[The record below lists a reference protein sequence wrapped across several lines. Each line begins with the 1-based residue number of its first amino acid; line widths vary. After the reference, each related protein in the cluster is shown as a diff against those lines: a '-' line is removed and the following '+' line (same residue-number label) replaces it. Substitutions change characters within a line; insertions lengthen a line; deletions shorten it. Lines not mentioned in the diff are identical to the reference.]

1 VAFYFS
7 DFDFDFDC
15 LGGGR
20 RGKHGQAL
28 EPSSL
33 NPNGI
38 PDHSPG
44 LRQRRYPGATDE
56 HIPNPNGVASKYGR
70 AMEMIRSPV
79 GAKKPIFAFNLTAMF
94 QNAPF

>member
-1 VAFYFS
+1 
-7 DFDFDFDC
+7 
-15 LGGGR
+15 
-20 RGKHGQAL
+20 
-28 EPSSL
+28 
-33 NPNGI
+33 
-38 PDHSPG
+38 

-70 AMEMIRSPV
+70 AMEMIRNPV